1 MTKYI
6 YRYAGYAIGYN
17 VYYNGFSFT
26 LDGKALS
33 VDEFRDALQATGAHK
48 ETIESVVDD
57 VYQGIREDALRQGW
71 QDIAKL
77 TIRT

>member
-17 VYYNGFSFT
+17 VYHNGYAFT
-26 LDGKALS
+26 LDSKAVS
-33 VDEFRDALQATGAHK
+33 PDEFRAALQATGAHK
-48 ETIESVVDD
+48 ETIESVVND

-71 QDIAKL
+71 QETAKM
-77 TIRT
+77 TIRS